1 MSNARELAQIPSTPS
16 GRRNLIING
25 AMNVAQ
31 RGTSE
36 TGVTT
41 FGYYACDR
49 YIFELTNT
57 GTWTL
62 SQSTDAPAGF
72 ANSFKLDCTTA
83 DASLA
88 AGDIVI
94 FSQRF
99 EGQDLQHLQ
108 KGTSSAESLTASFW
122 VKSSKTGTYILEIDD
137 NDNARNINKSY
148 TINAANTWEY
158 KTITFEGDTTGTLD
172 NDNGFSFRVI
182 FWLAAGSDW
191 SSGTLATSWGPT
203 TNANRAVGNVNLADS
218 TSNEFYLT
226 GVQLEVGTVATEF
239 EHRSFGEEL
248 ALCQRYYYMAA
259 NGTSDTD
266 EAGFGLSYGHQD
278 TSSRFV
284 VNFPVTMRAIPSLDS
299 PTVTDGYRFVHGSS
313 SSGSTSQLTSSLTL
327 VYPNWNTKQRMLVGQ
342 TGLTDNNSGGNAGY
356 AQVYNSTTGYVA
368 FDAEL

>member
-1 MSNARELAQIPSTPS
+1 MASQARELADKSIAPP

-25 AMNVAQ
+25 AMQVAQ

-49 YIFELTNT
+49 YIFELTNA

-88 AGDIVI
+88 AGDLVL

-108 KGTSSAESLTASFW
+108 KGTSSAKSLTASFW

-137 NDNARNINKSY
+137 NDNVRNINKSY

-182 FWLAAGSDW
+182 FWLAAGSNW
-191 SSGTLATSWGPT
+191 SSGTLATSWGST

-218 TSNEFYLT
+218 TSNEFYIT

-248 ALCQRYYYMAA
+248 QLCQRYFYK
-259 NGTSDTD
+259 N
-266 EAGFGLSYGHQD
+266 LSTLYSADYGSNSF
-278 TSSRFV
+278 TRTE
-284 VNFPVTMRAIPSLDS
+284 FPVEMRAF
-299 PTVTDGYRFVHGSS
+299 PTITGTNNKTVI
-313 SSGSTSQLTSSLTL
+313 ST
-327 VYPNWNTKQRMLVGQ
+327 YHNTQRIQFYL
-342 TGLTDNNSGGNAGY
+342 SGNASALSAG
-356 AQVYNSTTGYVA
+356 ATA
-368 FDAEL
+368 DAEL

>member
-1 MSNARELAQIPSTPS
+1 MSNARKLAQVPSTPS

-108 KGTSSAESLTASFW
+108 KGTSSAKSLTASFW

-148 TINAANTWEY
+148 TVNAANTWEY

-191 SSGTLATSWGPT
+191 SSGTLATSWEST

-248 ALCQRYYYMAA
+248 ALCQRYYTKFDFPQTTPFFLSHKQTGNTVRSTVTTPVPMRTTPTINASGQPYIRY
-259 NGTSDTD
+259 NWDSGSNLIIDDGTSLTVI
-266 EAGFGLSYGHQD
+266 GS
-278 TSSRFV
+278 
-284 VNFPVTMRAIPSLDS
+284 SLDANRF
-299 PTVTDGYRFVHGSS
+299 TVSNSDV
-313 SSGSTSQLTSSLTL
+313 TS
-327 VYPNWNTKQRMLVGQ
+327 VG
-342 TGLTDNNSGGNAGY
+342 NNVGAVLAYAGDLECD
-356 AQVYNSTTGYVA
+356 S
-368 FDAEL
+368 EL

>member
-25 AMNVAQ
+25 AMTVAQ

-49 YIFELTNT
+49 YIFELTNA

-83 DASLA
+83 DTPLA

-108 KGTSSAESLTASFW
+108 KGTSSAKSLTASFW

-182 FWLAAGSDW
+182 FWLAAGSNW

-248 ALCQRYYYMAA
+248 ALCRRYYESSSYPD
-259 NGTSDTD
+259 GTASNSNKHMGVALDNSGSDVIT
-266 EAGFGLSYGHQD
+266 GP
-278 TSSRFV
+278 
-284 VNFPVTMRAIPSLDS
+284 NFMVTKRDS
-299 PTVTDGYRFVHGSS
+299 PTMTITGFAELDGTNKSTGTFSSYEVGPDRHLRFTIG
-313 SSGSTSQLTSSLTL
+313 
-327 VYPNWNTKQRMLVGQ
+327 
-342 TGLTDNNSGGNAGY
+342 A
-356 AQVYNSTTGYVA
+356 STTTGVA
-368 FDAEL
+368 YRYHYTADAEL

>member
-25 AMNVAQ
+25 AMTVAQ

-83 DASLA
+83 DTPLA

-108 KGTSSAESLTASFW
+108 KGTSSAKSLTASFW

-182 FWLAAGSDW
+182 FWLAAGSNW

-248 ALCQRYYYMAA
+248 ALCRRYYESSSYPD
-259 NGTSDTD
+259 GTASNSNKHMGVALDNSGSDVIT
-266 EAGFGLSYGHQD
+266 GP
-278 TSSRFV
+278 
-284 VNFPVTMRAIPSLDS
+284 NFMVTKRDS
-299 PTVTDGYRFVHGSS
+299 PTMTITGFAELDGTNKSTGTFSSYEVGPDRHLRFTIG
-313 SSGSTSQLTSSLTL
+313 
-327 VYPNWNTKQRMLVGQ
+327 
-342 TGLTDNNSGGNAGY
+342 A
-356 AQVYNSTTGYVA
+356 STTTGVA
-368 FDAEL
+368 YRYHYTADAEL

>member
-31 RGTSE
+31 RGASE

-49 YIFELTNT
+49 YIFELTNA

-88 AGDIVI
+88 AGDLVL

-108 KGTSSAESLTASFW
+108 KGTSSAKSLTASFW

-137 NDNARNINKSY
+137 NDNVRNINKSY

-182 FWLAAGSDW
+182 FWLAAGSNW
-191 SSGTLATSWGPT
+191 SSGTLATSWGST

-218 TSNEFYLT
+218 TSNEFYIT
-226 GVQLEVGTVATEF
+226 GVQLEVGSVATEF
-239 EHRSFGEEL
+239 EHRSYGEEL
-248 ALCQRYYYMAA
+248 ALCQRYYHQQERVPSPVAGVYIGIGQVNQPTQALTIYTLPVSMRTTPTLTH
-259 NGTSDTD
+259 GTIG
-266 EAGFGLSYGHQD
+266 AGA
-278 TSSRFV
+278 TSSYTGTLSAFYADNLHFSFYFV
-284 VNFPVTMRAIPSLDS
+284 
-299 PTVTDGYRFVHGSS
+299 
-313 SSGSTSQLTSSLTL
+313 SSGM
-327 VYPNWNTKQRMLVGQ
+327 VVG
-342 TGLTDNNSGGNAGY
+342 DVIRIYNAG
-356 AQVYNSTTGYVA
+356 AGDKIT